1 MSRRARSPLQ
11 DMPRRHIISAFLGI
25 LALVAGVSELSAAS
39 NDRQAI
45 ANLRAEM
52 RTFADQAEDEAYRYS
67 SASSLIQQSSLGKYV
82 GLGDFRVPSIAEP
95 IGRNAALSAE
105 FQMLDLRLALARLS
119 QSYRSQDHLDIML
132 AQDDEDL
139 TALVVRSGE
148 ITLRDIRRML
158 KRDYE
163 GSEDLT
169 NGTLVLY
176 RPVII
181 WDDAKLVVSPGEDIQ
196 FSREDGAFLV
206 NFGRLEITGSHIT
219 TTEQPHPNSPDFI
232 PFIATAG
239 GGNVLLTDSI
249 IEGLGFGRTPKFSG
263 FSVVRNPLVGRNQ
276 GNILLNN
283 VFVDLVSVAV
293 SNAAE
298 SVIRGNRFHDMR
310 AEGIALV
317 RSPNTRI
324 LGNLFSGQAPTNSVR
339 IYNNSS
345 GTRVSGNVLLR
356 GERAGIVVQNNSDDV
371 LVSNNIIWRRIG
383 GGIRMGKVGCG
394 SVVDNLIMDN
404 RQKGIEIR
412 SAEDID
418 VARNLI
424 IENHNAG
431 IWISAQR
438 ADAKTFIRDN
448 VLVKN
453 GAGISS
459 ATGAMLALNGN
470 DFSEQFPRF
479 FDGDLSFQSN
489 HIVQDIYGRTPIVL
503 TAAGPALGADA
514 GGPNCS
520 Q

>member
-1 MSRRARSPLQ
+1 
-11 DMPRRHIISAFLGI
+11 MPRRHIISIFLGI
-25 LALVAGVSELSAAS
+25 LALVVGMSEVVAAS

-45 ANLRAEM
+45 ANLRTELRA
-52 RTFADQAEDEAYRYS
+52 FADKAEDDAFRYT
-67 SASSLIQQSSLGKYV
+67 SASSLIQQSDLGRYV
-82 GLGDFRVPSIAEP
+82 GLGDFRVPSMGEE
-95 IGRNAALSAE
+95 IGRNSALSAE

-132 AQDDEDL
+132 AQDEEDL
-139 TALVVRSGE
+139 TALVIRSGE
-148 ITLRDIRRML
+148 VTLRDIRRML

-163 GSEDLT
+163 GVDEFA
-169 NGTLVLY
+169 GGPLVLY

-196 FSREDGAFLV
+196 FSRKDGAFLV

-219 TTEQPHPNSPDFI
+219 TTPEQHPESPDFV

-283 VFVDLVSVAV
+283 VFVDLVSIAI
-293 SNAAE
+293 SNSSD

-317 RSPNTRI
+317 RAPNTRI
-324 LGNLFSGQAPTNSVR
+324 LGNLFTGNAPTNSVR

-345 GTRVSGNVLLR
+345 GSRVSGNILLR
-356 GERAGIVVQNNSDDV
+356 GEYAGIVVQNNSDDV

-383 GGIRMGKVGCG
+383 GGIRMGKVACG
-394 SVVDNLIMDN
+394 SVVDNLVMDN

-418 VARNLI
+418 VSRNLI
-424 IENHNAG
+424 VENHNAG
-431 IWISAQR
+431 IWVSAQL
-438 ADAKTFIRDN
+438 ADTTTYIREN

-503 TAAGPALGADA
+503 TAAGPALGQGA